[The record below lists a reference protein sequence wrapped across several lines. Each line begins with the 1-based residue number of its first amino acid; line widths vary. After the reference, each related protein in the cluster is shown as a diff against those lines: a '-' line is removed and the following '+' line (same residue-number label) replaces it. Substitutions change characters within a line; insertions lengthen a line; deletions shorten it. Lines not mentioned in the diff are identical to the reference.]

1 MKLHGLALI
10 GYLIAVVSCKAIEE
24 CQENEPFTCRNTDQW
39 KGAEDVV
46 LTFGMASLTD
56 TQVTPLKLP
65 PPIQP
70 APPYTTA
77 LVSATVVI
85 RHSIDIISYYLPCR
99 SYCPIWFGGNAR
111 RGSVIAAI
119 N

>member
-56 TQVTPLKLP
+56 TQPVPCDQTKTRSHFYEYSPSKSSEMLE
-65 PPIQP
+65 
-70 APPYTTA
+70 
-77 LVSATVVI
+77 VV
-85 RHSIDIISYYLPCR
+85 
-99 SYCPIWFGGNAR
+99 
-111 RGSVIAAI
+111 
-119 N
+119 